1 MEIEITCQGNLG
13 EFGDIKS
20 KLEDYEEVENVELR
34 GISKLSADAM
44 SSTIITIS
52 ALSLTV
58 GLAQFIYNIIQ
69 DCKQKNNK
77 HEIKVNQQIVNI
89 NSNDSQE
96 EIQLKLNIENK
107 Q

>member
-1 MEIEITCQGNLG
+1 MEIEIACQGNLG

-20 KLEDYEEVENVELR
+20 KLENYEEVESVEVR

-52 ALSLTV
+52 ALSLGV
-58 GLAQFIYNIIQ
+58 GLAQFIYNIIK
-69 DCKQKNNK
+69 DCKQKKNK
-77 HEIKVNQQIVNI
+77 YEIKVNQQIVNI
-89 NSNDSQE
+89 NPSDSQE
-96 EIQLKLNIENK
+96 EMQLKLNIENK